1 MECIKKLASMVSC
14 LILLSCGTTE
24 LVQPQAPI
32 VVQPPEVSC
41 VITAA
46 ETVEVSHSRKLR
58 KTATKSRNAAVKVYS
73 PDGSV
78 RGTGTYFNIGEHD
91 VVITAAHVVRD
102 MPFMQIVA
110 EDDEQ
115 SLAVTAYMQFDDA
128 QDLAIL
134 LLPQP
139 LNSREAIQ
147 LEPLRDY
154 DNLVGSSVVYTGF
167 PGSHD
172 LQTIFGAVSGAED
185 GNIIMHSYAWPGASG
200 SAVFNEKGKVI
211 GILRAIDI
219 NRGLYGPQLTG
230 DIVWISPLHELDI
243 DKVVK
248 FLDVYEI
255 LIKEQNQ

>member
-91 VVITAAHVVRD
+91 VVITAAHVVR
-102 MPFMQIVA
+102 
-110 EDDEQ
+110 E
-115 SLAVTAYMQFDDA
+115 
-128 QDLAIL
+128 
-134 LLPQP
+134 
-139 LNSREAIQ
+139 
-147 LEPLRDY
+147 
-154 DNLVGSSVVYTGF
+154 
-167 PGSHD
+167 
-172 LQTIFGAVSGAED
+172 
-185 GNIIMHSYAWPGASG
+185 
-200 SAVFNEKGKVI
+200 
-211 GILRAIDI
+211 
-219 NRGLYGPQLTG
+219 
-230 DIVWISPLHELDI
+230 
-243 DKVVK
+243 
-248 FLDVYEI
+248 
-255 LIKEQNQ
+255 